1 MPSSSHSS
9 DTGGHQ
15 LPPATAL
22 LAAFLCS
29 LFGANPVALKV
40 SLVGIGVFTAA
51 GLRFGIAAVVLLSW
65 AARTGIPLAVSR
77 KQAAQLALL
86 GVIIFTQ
93 ISCFYYGQSKTS
105 ASHGVLIGNLLP
117 FVVMVMAHFLLPND
131 RINPRKVIGL
141 VLGFSGVLLLF
152 VDRSTMAAHTLQGD
166 LIILAGVVFWGCN
179 VVYVKRITAG
189 FHPIQITVY
198 PMIFGVPLYLACGYF
213 WDGGMIRAL
222 SPAIV
227 GGLLYQSLLMDSFGL
242 VMWNTLLQKYGAST
256 LHAFMFIM
264 PISGVSFSLLLLGEP
279 LTANLLGAI
288 ALVTSGLLVINLG
301 KRRTKATER
310 S

>member
-1 MPSSSHSS
+1 M
-9 DTGGHQ
+9 
-15 LPPATAL
+15 PPATAL

-29 LFGANPVALKV
+29 LFGANPVALKL

-65 AARTGIPLAVSR
+65 AARKGIPLAVSR
-77 KQAAQLALL
+77 KQATQLALL
-86 GVIIFTQ
+86 GVIIFAQ
-93 ISCFYYGQSKTS
+93 ISCFYYGQSKTT

-117 FVVMVMAHFLLPND
+117 FVVMIMAHFLLPND
-131 RINPRKVIGL
+131 RITPRKVIGL
-141 VLGFSGVLLLF
+141 ILGFSGILLLF
-152 VDRSTMAAHTLQGD
+152 ADSSTLAVRSLQGD
-166 LIILAGVVFWGCN
+166 LIILVAVAFWGCN

-198 PMIFGVPLYLACGYF
+198 PMVFAVPLYLACGYF
-213 WDGGMIRAL
+213 WDGGMIRTL

-227 GGLLYQSLLMDSFGL
+227 GGILYQSLVTASFGF

-256 LHAFMFIM
+256 LHAFVFIM
-264 PISGVSFSLLLLGEP
+264 PISGVSFSILLLGEP

-301 KRRTKATER
+301 RRRTKATER
-310 S
+310 A

>member
-1 MPSSSHSS
+1 
-9 DTGGHQ
+9 
-15 LPPATAL
+15 
-22 LAAFLCS
+22 
-29 LFGANPVALKV
+29 
-40 SLVGIGVFTAA
+40 
-51 GLRFGIAAVVLLSW
+51 
-65 AARTGIPLAVSR
+65 
-77 KQAAQLALL
+77 
-86 GVIIFTQ
+86 
-93 ISCFYYGQSKTS
+93 
-105 ASHGVLIGNLLP
+105 
-117 FVVMVMAHFLLPND
+117 
-131 RINPRKVIGL
+131 
-141 VLGFSGVLLLF
+141 
-152 VDRSTMAAHTLQGD
+152 
-166 LIILAGVVFWGCN
+166 
-179 VVYVKRITAG
+179 
-189 FHPIQITVY
+189 
-198 PMIFGVPLYLACGYF
+198 
-213 WDGGMIRAL
+213 MIRAL